1 MVIAIKKT
9 PPSGL
14 PAISPTRGMTGAE
27 RFPHKRHAT
36 PAHVILGLD
45 PRIHSLWQCAVLRWI
60 MPGLAWILGSSPRM
74 TAERRPHSTT
84 QKQRRWV
91 EGSYRTAGGLL

>member
-9 PPSGL
+9 TPAGR
-14 PAISPTRGMTGAE
+14 PAISPTRGMTGTE

-45 PRIHSLWQCAVLRWI
+45 PRIHSLWQSAVLRSI
-60 MPGLAWILGSSPRM
+60 LLGLAWILGSSPRM
-74 TAERRPHSTT
+74 TAERRRHRAT
-84 QKQRRWV
+84 QKQRPWV